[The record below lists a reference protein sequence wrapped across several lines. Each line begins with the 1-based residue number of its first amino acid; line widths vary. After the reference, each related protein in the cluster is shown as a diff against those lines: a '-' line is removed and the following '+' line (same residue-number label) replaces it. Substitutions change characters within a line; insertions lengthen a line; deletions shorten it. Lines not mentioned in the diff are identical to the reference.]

1 MFVLLSALLS
11 VLFICMQYGTAAQS
25 FDETQLEEAATP
37 STTTDGGINHDDD
50 LPALPD
56 ASKPIPTEWVT
67 YDNIITFPQVKQA
80 QHDDGMEAYTI
91 RELKK
96 MASFYGVK
104 RYSSLTK
111 AQLITAIRTQVL
123 YPQAV
128 YCI

>member
-11 VLFICMQYGTAAQS
+11 LVLLSIHYQSSTAARSLTFTQ
-25 FDETQLEEAATP
+25 TQLEEAATP
-37 STTTDGGINHDDD
+37 STTTDGGINHDED
-50 LPALPD
+50 LPALP
-56 ASKPIPTEWVT
+56 ALPIEWQVL
-67 YDNIITFPQVKQA
+67 DNIITFPQAKA
-80 QHDDGMEAYTI
+80 STPDDGMEVYTI

-111 AQLITAIRTQVL
+111 AQLITAIRSQVL

-128 YCI
+128 